1 MSAQR
6 WQCWVTQCVRSTQW
20 FITLSRSRISLLS
33 SLNKVNTLRAS
44 PQSLSW
50 LAIISTSSVQVIAL
64 RGSTPKRDTQQ
75 QCVCTIN
82 TAKPCH
88 AMSHHDI
95 KCNTIQVQP
104 VQCNPVP
111 FHATPYRAIPCNAMP
126 PHAIQR
132 HSLLIQYHTMQRHV
146 TSCHAMEIR
155 AI

>member
-1 MSAQR
+1 MNEWMEVHSAVHIVHFDDR
-6 WQCWVTQCVRSTQW
+6 VREDKMVLW
-20 FITLSRSRISLLS
+20 
-33 SLNKVNTLRAS
+33 LNK
-44 PQSLSW
+44 
-50 LAIISTSSVQVIAL
+50 VIAL

>member
-1 MSAQR
+1 MIMLKRVMIMILCHS
-6 WQCWVTQCVRSTQW
+6 
-20 FITLSRSRISLLS
+20 ITMDDDVDRPCAGECSLALI
-33 SLNKVNTLRAS
+33 
-44 PQSLSW
+44 LSW
-50 LAIISTSSVQVIAL
+50 HRRPSTRWVWNNKVIAL